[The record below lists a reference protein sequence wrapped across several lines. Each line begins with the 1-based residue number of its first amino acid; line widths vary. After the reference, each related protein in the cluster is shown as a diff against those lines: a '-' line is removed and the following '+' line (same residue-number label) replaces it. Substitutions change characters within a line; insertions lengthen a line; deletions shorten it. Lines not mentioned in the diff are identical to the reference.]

1 MRHRRMGA
9 GLLALGAALSL
20 SGCSLALPEAV
31 GPERD
36 EFVGYYLIYGS
47 MEEVYDGLVDEH
59 WTEYGSEPLDLGE
72 LGTLQTPRMVLM
84 GEKQPDNTYRFP
96 GLEGLSFFFPTF
108 TYRNYREE
116 DGYSTVRL
124 HDSQLDMT
132 ENSAHVNDAGGTNY
146 SWAGVACYGRP
157 ADGGEWGIWRAL
169 EVYQREDEAVY
180 LVDGGN
186 SYSGGEAG
194 FGFGQKIQEKTNVNG
209 METEQASL
217 SFSVDFEPIPRP
229 NSVTFRQYS
238 GDHVLLAEDTLT
250 AQEALTLEGDW
261 TVPMAA
267 DAAYTLIVTDNADG
281 TREFQLFPEPLDEML
296 PWETTLWFLRDSGLG
311 YPVTAALE
319 PEEGA

>member
-124 HDSQLDMT
+124 SGSQLDMT
-132 ENSAHVNDAGGTNY
+132 ENSAHVNDAGGTDY
-146 SWAGVACYGRP
+146 SWAGTAYYGQP
-157 ADGGEWGIWRAL
+157 ADGGDWGVWRAL
-169 EVYQREDEAVY
+169 EVRQMGDGTVY
-180 LVDGGN
+180 LMDAGN
-186 SYSGGEAG
+186 SYDSQGGS
-194 FGFGQKIQEKTNVNG
+194 FGFGQEIQEKTNVNG
-209 METEQASL
+209 AETEQASL

-229 NSVTFRQYS
+229 NSVTLRQYS
-238 GDHVLLAEDTLT
+238 GDHVLLAEDTLS
-250 AQEALTLEGDW
+250 AQEALTLADGW
-261 TVPMAA
+261 SVPMAA
-267 DAAYTLIVTDNADG
+267 GTAYTLVVTDNAGG
-281 TREFQLFPEPLDEML
+281 TQGFKLFPEPLDERL
-296 PWETTLWFLRDSGLG
+296 PWTDTLWFLRDSGLG
-311 YPVTAALE
+311 WPVTVELE
-319 PEEGA
+319 